1 MSFIRSVT
9 TLGGWTLVS
18 RLVGFLR
25 DVCIA
30 KFLGASLAADAFF
43 VALRF
48 PNLFRSFFAEGSLN
62 VSFIPIFTGIFHEK
76 GKKEALLFSKK
87 VFALLFYT
95 LLFLVLFVEIFMP
108 FAMSLLAPG
117 FSSIPGKLEFTT
129 LLSRITFPF
138 LMMISLVSL
147 YSCILNSLG
156 KFAAPAF
163 TPTLMNLI
171 MIGALFLLN
180 PFLNSPALALSWGVF
195 FAGIVQFLF
204 LTYFV
209 RKEGLVM
216 TLSSPKETFS
226 KKDSDVK
233 LLLKRMIPGIFGS
246 GIYQINLFFDVFLVS
261 FLGAGAVSW
270 LNYAHRLF
278 QLPVG
283 IIGVSIG
290 TALLPLISRHI
301 KTHENQKAYYQINRG
316 LELAL
321 MMSLGAMFGLITLST
336 PIIRLLFQRGAFSF
350 ETTLHTAAALEAY
363 AIGLPAYM
371 LTKTLM
377 PFFYAKGDTKTPV
390 KIATVGLVLN
400 IVFSLLLIPVLNY
413 RGIALATGISTWVNL
428 GQYIYLLK
436 KEGEFHLDLLFKKRA
451 LRIVFSS
458 LLMAGVL
465 ILTERLCLQNVV
477 SWNEIKGLS
486 LLIKVSS
493 LIFIGGLTF
502 VSSLFISKA
511 LSLKEIKLLFKR

>member
-1 MSFIRSVT
+1 
-9 TLGGWTLVS
+9 
-18 RLVGFLR
+18 
-25 DVCIA
+25 
-30 KFLGASLAADAFF
+30 
-43 VALRF
+43 
-48 PNLFRSFFAEGSLN
+48 
-62 VSFIPIFTGIFHEK
+62 
-76 GKKEALLFSKK
+76 
-87 VFALLFYT
+87 
-95 LLFLVLFVEIFMP
+95 
-108 FAMSLLAPG
+108 
-117 FSSIPGKLEFTT
+117 
-129 LLSRITFPF
+129 
-138 LMMISLVSL
+138 
-147 YSCILNSLG
+147 
-156 KFAAPAF
+156 
-163 TPTLMNLI
+163 
-171 MIGALFLLN
+171 
-180 PFLNSPALALSWGVF
+180 
-195 FAGIVQFLF
+195 
-204 LTYFV
+204 
-209 RKEGLVM
+209 
-216 TLSSPKETFS
+216 
-226 KKDSDVK
+226 
-233 LLLKRMIPGIFGS
+233 
-246 GIYQINLFFDVFLVS
+246 
-261 FLGAGAVSW
+261 
-270 LNYAHRLF
+270 
-278 QLPVG
+278 
-283 IIGVSIG
+283 
-290 TALLPLISRHI
+290 
-301 KTHENQKAYYQINRG
+301 
-316 LELAL
+316 
-321 MMSLGAMFGLITLST
+321 T